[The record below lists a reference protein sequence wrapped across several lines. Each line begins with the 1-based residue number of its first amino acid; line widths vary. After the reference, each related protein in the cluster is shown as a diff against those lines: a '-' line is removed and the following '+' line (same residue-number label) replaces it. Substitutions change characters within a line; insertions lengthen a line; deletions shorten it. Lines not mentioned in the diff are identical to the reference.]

1 MPATRL
7 HLVRHGEVHNPEGIL
22 YGRIPG
28 YRLSERG
35 ERMAQVSAE
44 SMADAQITRL
54 YASPLERAQQS
65 AKPWATLHG
74 LEITTETRIIEPW
87 NKFEGGTFDIKG
99 VLRDPKRWH
108 LIRNPFEPSWGEAYE
123 AIAERVIAAMEDA
136 WDELDESGETGEIV
150 MVCHQSPIWM
160 AHLKLAG
167 ERLWHDPRTRR
178 CDLSSITTFERPGG
192 AFTEVAY
199 ADPAAEI
206 DRIDTGAV

>member
-7 HLVRHGEVHNPEGIL
+7 HLVRHGEVHNPDGIL

-44 SMADAQITRL
+44 SMTDAPIVRL

-65 AKPWATLHG
+65 AQPWSEQFG
-74 LEITTETRIIEPW
+74 LEAKTETRIIEPW
-87 NKFEGGTFDIKG
+87 NKFEGGKFDLKG
-99 VLRDPKRWH
+99 ALLKPSRWH
-108 LIRNPFEPSWGEAYE
+108 LIRNPFEPSWGEAYD
-123 AIAERVIAAMEDA
+123 AIAQRVIAAMEDA

-160 AHLKLAG
+160 AHLAIAG
-167 ERLWHDPRTRR
+167 QRLWHDPRTRR
-178 CDLSSITTFERPGG
+178 CDLSSITSFERRDGRF
-192 AFTEVAY
+192 AEVAY
-199 ADPAAEI
+199 ADPAANI